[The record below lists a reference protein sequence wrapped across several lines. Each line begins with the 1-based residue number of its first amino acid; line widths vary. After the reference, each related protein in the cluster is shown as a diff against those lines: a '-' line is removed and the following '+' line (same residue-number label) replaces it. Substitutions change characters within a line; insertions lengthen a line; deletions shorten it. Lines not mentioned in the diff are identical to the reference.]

1 MLHKV
6 FVQERVP
13 FYGILVSC
21 ICRNVFSS
29 ISSNYLYFLQKL
41 NFHFS
46 FSAVVSPEYNSCS
59 LLVNI
64 YAVSA
69 NKDLI
74 YRLISSMSDRKTALF
89 SLLPSSRQVAIN
101 GIN

>member
-1 MLHKV
+1 MVYLFHA
-6 FVQERVP
+6 FTE
-13 FYGILVSC
+13 I
-21 ICRNVFSS
+21 NVFSS

-46 FSAVVSPEYNSCS
+46 FSAVVSPAYNSCS

-74 YRLISSMSDRKTALF
+74 YRLIFSLSDGKTVLF